1 MPEANTTSKQKE
13 FSFLKGNDDVI
24 APKNDSQFDWNQS
37 TLMVRQDLNE
47 AMNARNV
54 VFLLGSGCSSLR
66 INGKEVGIPTMKS
79 MAKKFVE
86 TDGEEN
92 HKFYLTSTEYDSL
105 ISELGI
111 DVAETEY
118 ANNLERLMEVLFSFD
133 FVLQRSSLKILHT
146 KQSAVQSAIKKLK
159 RYILHTCKIEV
170 STDGNAEV
178 LRLYESFYRKLV
190 YRDRSL
196 PRPWVFTT
204 NYDLFNETAMDRLGI
219 PYSNGFSGVVERR
232 FNPSTFN
239 FALAEQLDILS
250 AKWSA
255 VDNYIYLCKLHGS
268 VNWIEQE
275 HGLFPI
281 RELQNIPSEDV
292 SRVLIFPTPL
302 KQNASLASPYS
313 DLFRE
318 FHLRT
323 CRKQTILFVLGYG
336 FGDEHINNI
345 IFQALTIPTFRLII
359 FASPESKGNI
369 AKLRA
374 LDDPR
379 IWIIGGN
386 GLGKEENAHHFNTV
400 IREFM
405 PQPPNNRAE
414 KAIEEVLKKLTST
427 NANTQ
432 ESDKDNGL

>member
-1 MPEANTTSKQKE
+1 MPEANTTSKQTE

-37 TLMVRQDLNE
+37 TLMVRQHLNE

-66 INGKEVGIPTMKS
+66 INGKEVGIPTMKP
-79 MAKKFVE
+79 MAKNFVDTE
-86 TDGEEN
+86 GEKDD
-92 HKFYLTSTEYDSL
+92 KFYLTGAEYDSL
-105 ISELGI
+105 KSELGI
-111 DVAETEY
+111 DITEPEY
-118 ANNLERLMEVLFSFD
+118 ANNLERLMEVLFNFD
-133 FVLQRSSLKILHT
+133 FVLQRSSLKNVHAM
-146 KQSAVQSAIKKLK
+146 QSAVQSAIKKLK
-159 RYILHTCKIEV
+159 WYILHTCNTEFT
-170 STDGNAEV
+170 TDGNTEI
-178 LRLYESFYRKLV
+178 LKLYESFYRKLV

-255 VDNYIYLCKLHGS
+255 VDNFIYLCKLHGS

-281 RELQNIPSEDV
+281 RELQNIPSDDV
-292 SRVLIFPTPL
+292 NRVLIFPTPL

-318 FHLRT
+318 FHLRN
-323 CRKQTILFVLGYG
+323 CRKQTVLFVLGYG

-359 FASPESKGNI
+359 FAAPESKGNI
-369 AKLRA
+369 AELRA

-379 IWIIGGN
+379 IWIIGGD
-386 GLGKEENAHHFNTV
+386 GPRENEKAHHFKTV

-405 PQPPNNRAE
+405 PQPPNNRVE
-414 KAIEEVLKKLTST
+414 KAIEEVLRKLISTNTST
-427 NANTQ
+427 GEGDENN
-432 ESDKDNGL
+432 EF